1 MALVM
6 IVIRDVADRFH
17 GFLSS
22 VMLEV
27 APNVFVSPRMN
38 PGVRTRVWD
47 VMSDWYRHESRG
59 SLVMVWRDL
68 NAVGGVGLATNTDM
82 AHAAV
87 RDDLSMMFSGIQN
100 LADEVEHFAAEVT
113 SVNDQSA
120 LGFNRFTTVAESNA
134 GSSTAANQCTA
145 PQNGG

>member
-22 VMLEV
+22 AMLEV

-38 PGVRTRVWD
+38 PGARERVWS
-47 VMSDWYRHESRG
+47 VMQDWHRHDGQG

-68 NAVGGVGLATNTDM
+68 NAVGGVGVAHLGEPPRELVEADGMWLVRRRAGAPNSDM
-82 AHAAV
+82 A
-87 RDDLSMMFSGIQN
+87 L
-100 LADEVEHFAAEVT
+100 
-113 SVNDQSA
+113 
-120 LGFNRFTTVAESNA
+120 
-134 GSSTAANQCTA
+134 
-145 PQNGG
+145 

>member
-27 APNVFVSPRMN
+27 APNLFVAPRMN
-38 PGVRTRVWD
+38 TGVRERVWS
-47 VMSDWYRHESRG
+47 VMSDWHAHEQRG

-68 NAVGGVGLATNTDM
+68 NAVGGVGI
-82 AHAAV
+82 AHLGEPPRELIEADGMWLV
-87 RDDLSMMFSGIQN
+87 RRRAPASKI
-100 LADEVEHFAAEVT
+100 
-113 SVNDQSA
+113 A
-120 LGFNRFTTVAESNA
+120 L
-134 GSSTAANQCTA
+134 
-145 PQNGG
+145 

>member
-1 MALVM
+1 M

-38 PGVRTRVWD
+38 QGVRERVWS
-47 VMSDWYRHESRG
+47 VMTDWHRHAPRG

-68 NAVGGVGLATNTDM
+68 NAVGGVGVANLGDPPRELLEADGM
-82 AHAAV
+82 WLV
-87 RDDLSMMFSGIQN
+87 RRRAS
-100 LADEVEHFAAEVT
+100 AAE
-113 SVNDQSA
+113 
-120 LGFNRFTTVAESNA
+120 NA
-134 GSSTAANQCTA
+134 
-145 PQNGG
+145 P

>member
-38 PGVRTRVWD
+38 PGVRERVWS
-47 VMSDWYRHESRG
+47 VMKDWHRHESQG

-68 NAVGGVGLATNTDM
+68 NAVGGVGIANLGDPPRELMEADGM
-82 AHAAV
+82 WLV
-87 RDDLSMMFSGIQN
+87 RRRAPSFK
-100 LADEVEHFAAEVT
+100 
-113 SVNDQSA
+113 
-120 LGFNRFTTVAESNA
+120 NA
-134 GSSTAANQCTA
+134 
-145 PQNGG
+145 P

>member
-68 NAVGGVGLATNTDM
+68 NAVGGVGLANLGNGKLRWPK
-82 AHAAV
+82 
-87 RDDLSMMFSGIQN
+87 RDGTRLK
-100 LADEVEHFAAEVT
+100 L
-113 SVNDQSA
+113 
-120 LGFNRFTTVAESNA
+120 RRR
-134 GSSTAANQCTA
+134 
-145 PQNGG
+145 

>member
-22 VMLEV
+22 VMLKV

-38 PGVRTRVWD
+38 PGARERVWS
-47 VMSDWYRHESRG
+47 VMNDWYRHEPNG

-68 NAVGGVGLATNTDM
+68 NAVGGIGLANLGNPPRELIEADGM
-82 AHAAV
+82 WLV
-87 RDDLSMMFSGIQN
+87 RRCAS
-100 LADEVEHFAAEVT
+100 
-113 SVNDQSA
+113 SA
-120 LGFNRFTTVAESNA
+120 GK
-134 GSSTAANQCTA
+134 A
-145 PQNGG
+145 P

>member
-27 APNVFVSPRMN
+27 APNVFVSPRMS
-38 PGVRTRVWD
+38 PSVRERVWS
-47 VMSDWYRHESRG
+47 VMKDWHRHEGRG

-68 NAVGGVGLATNTDM
+68 NAVGGVGIANLGDPPRELFEADGLWL
-82 AHAAV
+82 V
-87 RDDLSMMFSGIQN
+87 RRRLPSLG
-100 LADEVEHFAAEVT
+100 
-113 SVNDQSA
+113 SA
-120 LGFNRFTTVAESNA
+120 
-134 GSSTAANQCTA
+134 
-145 PQNGG
+145 P